1 MSGKRQKNQNQLAFW
16 FAGASEA
23 CFDGQEG
30 TVTPVVER
38 ETESPAGSWQL
49 MEEVVERENLIKA
62 LKRVQANDGSPG
74 VDGMTVDELPG
85 YLKGH
90 WTVIREQL
98 MSGTYKPQPVRR
110 HEIEKQG
117 GGMRK
122 FRFLDPDGG
131 CRRIFWEVV
140 WHLFFW
146 EPGVQSHKMDQRDTR
161 QRWSCSDSHSFRVFR
176 MAPLK
181 SASQS
186 AF

>member
-1 MSGKRQKNQNQLAFW
+1 MVCSAEMQAVFVYR
-16 FAGASEA
+16 
-23 CFDGQEG
+23 FDRLLCHEG
-30 TVTPVVER
+30 
-38 ETESPAGSWQL
+38 ESATLRRLQ
-49 MEEVVERENLIKA
+49 RLI
-62 LKRVQANDGSPG
+62 Q
-74 VDGMTVDELPG
+74 
-85 YLKGH
+85 
-90 WTVIREQL
+90 IRDQV
-98 MSGTYKPQPVRR
+98 SN
-110 HEIEKQG
+110 I
-117 GGMRK
+117 
-122 FRFLDPDGG
+122 RFLDPDGG